1 MYIYIMI
8 MVSSDSILRKGY
20 HIIKEVEGWVTALYG
35 IKLFPSILRYKIYLM

>member
-20 HIIKEVEGWVTALYG
+20 HIIKEVEGWVTALYE
-35 IKLFPSILRYKIYLM
+35 IKTFSHYSKIQI